1 LSFKVN
7 VKYKP
12 FPTLQLTENV
22 FEILNY
28 FQKQF
33 IKKIKLMSFQPV
45 FAQFWEKVK
54 ESIENKTYAKLTL
67 AKTIGDTELKNIYV
81 RPVLLENDVFSLS
94 VTAKYKTEEVESFHS
109 LEEAFFVLAPYM
121 NNPFLTALLFTTEND
136 ITFKLNKKR
145 VGSIIEQA
153 PTFKKASDVIL
164 EMKEKG
170 I

>member
-1 LSFKVN
+1 
-7 VKYKP
+7 
-12 FPTLQLTENV
+12 
-22 FEILNY
+22 
-28 FQKQF
+28 
-33 IKKIKLMSFQPV
+33 MSFQPV
-45 FAQFWEKVK
+45 LAQFWEKVK

-81 RPVLLENDVFSLS
+81 RPVLNDDVFSLS
-94 VTAKYKTEEVESFHS
+94 ITARYKTEEVESFHS

-145 VGSIIEQA
+145 KGSIIEQA
-153 PTFKKASDVIL
+153 PTFKNASDVIL

-170 I
+170 L

>member
-1 LSFKVN
+1 
-7 VKYKP
+7 
-12 FPTLQLTENV
+12 
-22 FEILNY
+22 
-28 FQKQF
+28 
-33 IKKIKLMSFQPV
+33 MSFQPV

-54 ESIENKTYAKLTL
+54 ESITNKTYAKLTL

-81 RPVLLENDVFSLS
+81 RPVLSNGIFSLS
-94 VTAKYKTEEVESFHS
+94 ITARYKTEEVESFHS

-153 PTFKKASDVIL
+153 PTFKNASDVIL

-170 I
+170 L

>member
-1 LSFKVN
+1 
-7 VKYKP
+7 
-12 FPTLQLTENV
+12 
-22 FEILNY
+22 
-28 FQKQF
+28 
-33 IKKIKLMSFQPV
+33 MSYEPI
-45 FAQFWEKVK
+45 FALFWERVK

-94 VTAKYKTEEVESFHS
+94 LTARYKTEEIESFHS
-109 LEEAFFVLAPYM
+109 LDEAYPILASYM
-121 NNPFLTALLFTTEND
+121 NKPFLTALLFTTDND

-153 PTFKKASDVIL
+153 PTFKNASDVIL

-170 I
+170 L